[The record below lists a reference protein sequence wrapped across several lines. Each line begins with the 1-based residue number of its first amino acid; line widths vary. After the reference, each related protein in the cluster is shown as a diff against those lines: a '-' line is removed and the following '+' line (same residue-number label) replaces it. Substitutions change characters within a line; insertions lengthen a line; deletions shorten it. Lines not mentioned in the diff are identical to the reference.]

1 MMATGCVPMANALSL
16 SSNALLQVNSPWPI
30 ARVFPERLLNSKSPC
45 ARQSL
50 NTPRD
55 FLHVKHDPT
64 QHETTEDAGRLQLNR
79 SYRTLLTPCAQCP
92 CQSGMM
98 TGPSCQVLTCHNT
111 RNVVLMLLVLS
122 MVCHI
127 KTSSCSAMPRRALPM
142 PCPITS
148 CHFVPCNC

>member
-1 MMATGCVPMANALSL
+1 MAPGFVPMANALSL
-16 SSNALLQVNSPWPI
+16 PSDVLLQVNAPWRT
-30 ARVFPERLLNSKSPC
+30 ARVFPERILNSKSPC

-55 FLHVKHDPT
+55 FLHAKHDPT
-64 QHETTEDAGRLQLNR
+64 QHETIEDAGRLQLDR
-79 SYRTLLTPCAQCP
+79 SYRTLLMPCAPCP

-98 TGPSCQVLTCHNT
+98 TGPSCQFLTCHNT

-122 MVCHI
+122 MVCRI
-127 KTSSCSAMPRRALPM
+127 KPCWCRAMPRRALPM